1 MKLIRITLGD
11 QDVLVTTRLANI
23 LDYEK
28 VKSLAELAAFIRT
41 GKMRYVKNLGRKT
54 EIEARRLCG
63 MHTEK
68 ITVCQF
74 CNDSHVCVPR
84 LKSVP
89 GQKESDS

>member
-11 QDVLVTTRLANI
+11 QDVLVSTRLANI

-28 VKSLAELAAFIRT
+28 VKSLAELAEIVRT
-41 GKMRYVKNLGRKT
+41 GKIRLVKNLGRKT

-63 MHTEK
+63 LHAEK
-68 ITVCQF
+68 IVVCQF